1 MMLLRQA
8 ADLQPEGRPV
18 CLAIGMFDGVHLGH
32 QQVVRQAVADAE
44 RHEGLAVVV
53 TFDRHPAEIVAPPRV
68 PPLIYSLPQ
77 RLRVLKTLGLDATLL
92 LHFDHAFSQE
102 TGEVFIRRLAHDLG
116 HLQSVSVGGNFTFGF
131 QRSGTVELLHALGR
145 ELGFAVH
152 GLAAVSLDGQRVSS
166 TRIRDAIRAGR
177 LDAAQ
182 QMLGREYALA
192 GLVVAGDRLG
202 RTLGFPTAN
211 LDTTG
216 RVLPPGGVY
225 AIHARALGAHHRGVL
240 NLGHRPTLNN
250 PAPQLRVEAHLL
262 DFAGDLYGQEIEVTF
277 VAKLRDE
284 QKFPSLDALRQQ
296 ITRDIAT
303 ARELFAE
310 RS

>member
-1 MMLLRQA
+1 MTLLRQA
-8 ADLQPEGRPV
+8 ADLKPAGRPV

-44 RHEGLAVVV
+44 QHEGAAVVV
-53 TFDRHPAEIVAPPRV
+53 TFDRHPAEVVAPDRV
-68 PPLIYSLPQ
+68 PALIYSLPQ
-77 RLRVLKTLGLDATLL
+77 KLRALETLGLDATLL
-92 LHFDHAFSQE
+92 LHFDHAFSQK
-102 TGEVFIRRLAHDLG
+102 TGEAFIRALAHDLG
-116 HLQSVSVGGNFTFGF
+116 RLQSICVGGNFTFGF
-131 QRSGTVELLHALGR
+131 QRSGNVELLRNLGR
-145 ELGFAVH
+145 ELGCTVH

-166 TRIRDAIRAGR
+166 TRIRDAIRSGR

-192 GLVVAGDRLG
+192 GPVIAGDRLG

-211 LDTTG
+211 LDTAG

-225 AIHARALGAHHRGVL
+225 AIHARVDGASHRGVL
-240 NLGHRPTLNN
+240 NLGHRPTLNH

-262 DFAGDLYGQEIEVTF
+262 DFAGDLYGHEIEVTF

-284 QKFPSLDALRQQ
+284 QKFPSLAALQQQ
-296 ITRDIAT
+296 IALDVAS
-303 ARELFAE
+303 ARRIFAG
-310 RS
+310 